1 MKKICLLAKTK
12 KSGVVGAMAQAQKFF
27 SKRGYQVF
35 TKLNGTILKKGLD
48 WIIILGGDGAM
59 LHMAN
64 KVAAYGIPLIGV
76 NFGHKGYLCEIAKDK
91 IRKGLGKL
99 HNASFSITDY
109 TRVRA
114 RVVKA
119 KKIVKEIDA
128 LNEIVVG
135 GINRMVWLEL
145 NIYQNKKKKSAVV
158 IGDGIIF
165 SSQIGS
171 TAYNLWSGGPVLT
184 CDVFSV
190 VACNGL
196 FESDYFLP
204 NTKAF
209 VVPTSAR
216 FEVKTLRGGQHL
228 PHVVADGQRD
238 YRLAK
243 GDKVIVEKS
252 PLVTKLIK
260 LS

>member
-1 MKKICLLAKTK
+1 MRKICILTKTK
-12 KSGVVGAMAQAQKFF
+12 KPGVIGAMAQAQKFF
-27 SKRGYQVF
+27 VKRNYQVF
-35 TKLNGTILKKGLD
+35 TKLNRTILKNGLD
-48 WIIILGGDGAM
+48 WIIVLGGDGAM

-64 KVAAYGIPLIGV
+64 KVAGYGLPLIGV
-76 NFGHKGYLCEIAKDK
+76 NFGRKGYLCEIAKNE
-91 IRKGLGKL
+91 INKGLGKL
-99 HNASFSITDY
+99 HSNSFSIIDY

-114 RVVKA
+114 RVFKA
-119 KKIVKEIDA
+119 KKIIKEIDA

-145 NIYQNKKKKSAVV
+145 NIHQNKKKKSAVV

-165 SSQIGS
+165 STQIGS
-171 TAYNLWSGGPVLT
+171 TAYNLWSGGPVLA

-190 VACNGL
+190 VVCNGL

-209 VVPTSAR
+209 VVPTNTH

-228 PHVVADGQRD
+228 PYVVADGQRD

-252 PLVTKLIK
+252 PMVTKLIK
-260 LS
+260 LK